1 MDHLQKNEGRI
12 QKFKAAG
19 NSPYIY
25 QIELD
30 KACFQRDIA
39 YGDSKYLTASDKT
52 LGDKAW

>member
-12 QKFKAAG
+12 QKFKVAR
-19 NSPYIY
+19 NSAYIY

-39 YGDSKYLTASDKT
+39 YGDFKDSATSDKT
-52 LGDKAW
+52 FDDKA